1 MKGVLGYTKEI
12 LRRAREGGSLVP
24 FTEINTCRVRDK
36 VVMSM
41 AIQIMEKYLWK
52 GRNGRDY
59 IHFSTVCK
67 LRTEVSDVYSTMST
81 AHEIICSLKSHQG
94 SELHIYERSMQ

>member
-1 MKGVLGYTKEI
+1 MNSSEGDRQPLDMLYRANFDIFWSRYAATVKGVLGYTKEI

-67 LRTEVSDVYSTMST
+67 LRTEFSDV
-81 AHEIICSLKSHQG
+81 
-94 SELHIYERSMQ
+94 